1 MYGRSLRKRS
11 VVDYYILNNYG
22 RVISDQNNMSTS
34 EVIETVESGLSS
46 EKDVENSPETSEG
59 LTELGVN
66 IDKQIELLENKKLQ
80 LQRQEKVNRL
90 QKLQDEVKELE
101 RSLDI
106 PSSPKAQERSTR
118 SSNQNQQ
125 NKSEV
130 SIKEL
135 REMEELNKKADH
147 YMKQFQFLIFI

>member
-1 MYGRSLRKRS
+1 MYGRSLRKHS

-22 RVISDQNNMSTS
+22 RVISDENNMSTS

-46 EKDVENSPETSEG
+46 EKDVENSPETSVG

-147 YMKQFQFLIFI
+147 YI